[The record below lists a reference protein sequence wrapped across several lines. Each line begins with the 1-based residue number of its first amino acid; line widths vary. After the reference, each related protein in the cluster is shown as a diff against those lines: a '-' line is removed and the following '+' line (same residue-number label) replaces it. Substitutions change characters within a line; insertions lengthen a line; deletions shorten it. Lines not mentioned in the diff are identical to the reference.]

1 GRLSGG
7 QRRRVALAAL
17 LTRPHD
23 VVLLDE
29 PTNHLDVEGVDW
41 LARHLRDRWPRGRGG
56 LAVVTHDRWFL
67 DAVSERT
74 WEVHDGVVDSFEGG
88 YAAYVLARAERS
100 RVAVATE
107 ERRRNLLRKEL
118 AWLRRGPPARTSKPR
133 FRIEA
138 ANALIADEPPPRDGL
153 ALERMATARLGKDV
167 LDLEDVTMT
176 VGSGDDARTLLRDV
190 TWRIG
195 PGERI
200 GIVGDNGSG
209 KTTLMRLL
217 LGELQPAAGRVKRGK
232 TVQAA
237 MLTQEV
243 RELDAVADLRV
254 QEAVEK
260 VRGSVRIG
268 DKDVTAGQL
277 LERLG
282 FTRERVWTPVGELSG
297 GERRRL
303 QLLRLLMGEPNVLA
317 LDEPTNDLD
326 TDTLAAVED
335 TLDGWPGTLL
345 VVSHDRYL
353 LERVTDRQVALL
365 GDGRLRDLP
374 GGVEQYLELRRAQ
387 EDARPA
393 HGSLAAPSAFG
404 AASGSGTGVGSTA
417 GAPAA
422 APSGA
427 PAAPGPNAG
436 DVRAA
441 RKELTRIERQIAK
454 LTSSEEKIHA
464 EMAEK
469 ATDHQAVLALDAKL
483 RAIAAE
489 REALEETWLELAD
502 TTT

>member
-1 GRLSGG
+1 
-7 QRRRVALAAL
+7 
-17 LTRPHD
+17 
-23 VVLLDE
+23 
-29 PTNHLDVEGVDW
+29 
-41 LARHLRDRWPRGRGG
+41 
-56 LAVVTHDRWFL
+56 
-67 DAVSERT
+67 
-74 WEVHDGVVDSFEGG
+74 
-88 YAAYVLARAERS
+88 VLARAERS

-107 ERRRNLLRKEL
+107 ERRRNLMRKEL

-195 PGERI
+195 PGDRI
-200 GIVGDNGSG
+200 GIVGVNGSG

-217 LGELQPAAGRVKRGK
+217 LGELQPAAGRVRRGK
-232 TVQAA
+232 TVLPA

-303 QLLRLLMGEPNVLA
+303 QLLRLLMGEPNVLM

-393 HGSLAAPSAFG
+393 HGALSGPSAFG

-417 GAPAA
+417 GATPAA
-422 APSGA
+422 APSAA

-436 DVRAA
+436 EVRAA

-502 TTT
+502 TTH